1 MNSGALIQKGK
12 SFYLGNKELLPEYV
26 SKNMKYIEQKMA
38 LKLYFVSNSYEIR
51 VHYIYQVS
59 MCHFAAGTA

>member
-51 VHYIYQVS
+51 VHYI
-59 MCHFAAGTA
+59 